1 MKALV
6 IRHYG
11 LLWSVSIMWE
21 LTEMVFGHLLPN
33 FYECWWD
40 NLVLDVLICNGL
52 GIFTG
57 MQVCKFLEMRE
68 YKWESIKNISG
79 AKGKFKRALLQFTPE
94 SWTHVRWLDPNS
106 SYMRYGRMICHL
118 LSFHYQ
124 SESYSLILEI

>member
-1 MKALV
+1 MDCWDITWERLYSHLDWFAFGHYWGWGMKALV

-40 NLVLDVLICNGL
+40 NLVLDVIICNGA

-57 MQVCKFLEMRE
+57 MQVCKVMQASDWLTQT
-68 YKWESIKNISG
+68 ILISDWSVSG
-79 AKGKFKRALLQFTPE
+79 DERVQVGEHQEHRGHQ
-94 SWTHVRWLDPNS
+94 R
-106 SYMRYGRMICHL
+106 
-118 LSFHYQ
+118 
-124 SESYSLILEI
+124 

>member
-40 NLVLDVLICNGL
+40 NLVLDVIICNGA

-57 MQVCKFLEMRE
+57 MQVCKVIQASDWLTQT
-68 YKWESIKNISG
+68 ILISDWSVSG
-79 AKGKFKRALLQFTPE
+79 DERVQVGEHQE
-94 SWTHVRWLDPNS
+94 HQW
-106 SYMRYGRMICHL
+106 C
-118 LSFHYQ
+118 
-124 SESYSLILEI
+124 